1 MKKLDAAYFGIK
13 KKELE
18 MFIWVRGRLTI
29 PTALMSEALH
39 LLEQIARDGFNAGAE
54 AQKVA
59 DKNAVAKRADEIGG
73 EYGDVL
79 RDQALA
85 AIQSAIVEFPHE

>member
-54 AQKVA
+54 AQRHQCFP
-59 DKNAVAKRADEIGG
+59 DC
-73 EYGDVL
+73 
-79 RDQALA
+79 A
-85 AIQSAIVEFPHE
+85 ASNSCPCDAATVEFEEGK